1 MDGGVYGIGIVAVL
15 TGVVTSIR
23 GFQKGKAEQRAGY
36 ATLPKAATIN
46 CALFLLHRGDFHVLL
61 YPNQPRPH
69 TRNRKDMDAWRAR
82 YDYPDSAGR

>member
-1 MDGGVYGIGIVAVL
+1 
-15 TGVVTSIR
+15 
-23 GFQKGKAEQRAGY
+23 
-36 ATLPKAATIN
+36 
-46 CALFLLHRGDFHVLL
+46 VLL